1 MPKTIIVGAG
11 PAGLMAARHLEDFLV
26 LEKEKEIGK
35 PVQCA
40 EAINK
45 GALEK
50 LGIEPDN
57 NWISSVISQIELV
70 VPSGQS
76 FMPKSHRIGFILDRI
91 LFEKFLAKGFEDK
104 IKLNTKVV
112 EIKRKNGRWKI
123 KTAIGEVY
131 DCQYL
136 IGADGPASIVRRS
149 VFNNSPKILS
159 TIQYLVK
166 TERNV
171 LSERIRIYFDNEKF
185 PHGYAWVFPK
195 SSHTANIGL
204 GGMGNLKESF
214 DYFMEKVVRKEFGN
228 YELIK
233 NISGAIPSGGAKMKL
248 FKDNAFLVGDAGAL
262 ADPVFDGGMRNAMF
276 SGKIASDCILENKAH
291 LYEKRIKSMSF
302 LDPDLILAKKLLS
315 SLPNSVFNAL
325 VEVVN
330 KEGVSKV
337 DLPKI
342 LFLAL
347 RNSKLRKNILKLS
360 RLFFILKKSED
371 SFG

>member
-11 PAGLMAARHLEDFLV
+11 PAGLMAARYLEDFLI
-26 LEKEKEIGK
+26 LEKKKEIGR

-50 LGIEPDN
+50 LGIKPDSS
-57 NWISSVISQIELV
+57 WISSTINQIELV
-70 VPSGQS
+70 APSGQS
-76 FMPKSHRIGFILDRI
+76 FTPKANGAGFILDRI
-91 LFEKFLAKGFEDK
+91 LFEKFLAQGFEDK

-112 EIKRKNGRWKI
+112 EIKRQNGRWKI
-123 KTAIGEVY
+123 KTESGETY

-149 VFNNSPKILS
+149 IFNSSPKIS
-159 TIQYLVK
+159 PSIQYLVK
-166 TERNV
+166 TEKDI
-171 LSERIRIYFDNEKF
+171 LAERIRIYFDNEKF

-204 GGMGNLKESF
+204 GGKGNLKESF

-233 NISGAIPSGGAKMKL
+233 NISGSIPSGGAKMKL
-248 FKDNAFLVGDAGAL
+248 FKDNALLVGDAGAL
-262 ADPVFDGGMRNAMF
+262 ADPVFDGGIKNAMF
-276 SGKIASDCILENKAH
+276 SGKIASECILENKAY

-302 LDPDLILAKKLLS
+302 LDPDLILAKKLIS
-315 SLPNSVFNAL
+315 SLPNSVFNVLAEIINQENAT
-325 VEVVN
+325 EVN
-330 KEGVSKV
+330 FS
-337 DLPKI
+337 KI

-347 RNSKLRKNILKLS
+347 KNPESRKSILKLS
-360 RLFFILKKSED
+360 RIFFILRKSED